1 MPAHYARHQ
10 LAARGAVAKLRYQA
24 RAAVAAPRRSVKQRQ
39 GPPSAALRT
48 SGGIQ
53 GDTTR
58 LAPLLPPLPDPEVV
72 DLKQDSRYSKAHDR
86 ASDQEDQRSGIGHPV
101 AAATATCR

>member
-24 RAAVAAPRRSVKQRQ
+24 RAGSSAAPQRKQAP